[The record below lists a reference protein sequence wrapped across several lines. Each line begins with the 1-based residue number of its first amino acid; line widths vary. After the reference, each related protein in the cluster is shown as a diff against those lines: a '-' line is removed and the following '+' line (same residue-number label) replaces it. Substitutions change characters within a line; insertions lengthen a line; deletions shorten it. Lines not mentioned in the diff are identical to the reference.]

1 MQKFLE
7 QEADLLAETAKAF
20 PPCAALVLVSVARE
34 DFVEECVDVVQH
46 GYFMSGGRH
55 EGFCCYGWWGGGS
68 GSGG

>member
-1 MQKFLE
+1 
-7 QEADLLAETAKAF
+7 
-20 PPCAALVLVSVARE
+20 LVLVSVARE